1 MNESINQSGSMLWF
15 RCCKKEEEKKGAEGR
30 DRKIMEIH
38 SE

>member
-1 MNESINQSGSMLWF
+1 MNQDQCFGSVVAKRWK
-15 RCCKKEEEKKGAEGR
+15 RRREGR